1 MKRRKEIF
9 LDFTALLD
17 IMMLILF
24 FFVLFSH
31 LDNEK
36 AMHAAEDMRSAAQ
49 SAMTA
54 ADGKIAEAE
63 KREQKAAERETAAN
77 ALIARYQQA
86 DSQRAAD
93 LSALEDFNSGR
104 NLRMTI
110 VCDDADWIL
119 RMQAGDTEPVTLE
132 DGTVNGKSLAAVLQ
146 GPLGFAPE
154 DTVLCVFLY
163 DGEQAGSLTAYRTV
177 HDALRTLR
185 EEFPHLYVSETDISG

>member
-104 NLRMTI
+104 NLRMNTGSMI
-110 VCDDADWIL
+110 DDDVL
-119 RMQAGDTEPVTLE
+119 LDLNSCTFYT
-132 DGTVNGKSLAAVLQ
+132 AAR
-146 GPLGFAPE
+146 LG
-154 DTVLCVFLY
+154 V
-163 DGEQAGSLTAYRTV
+163 SLTHVTSLLV
-177 HDALRTLR
+177 TH
-185 EEFPHLYVSETDISG
+185 PHSDHLTYEPLYWRIAWPPSHF